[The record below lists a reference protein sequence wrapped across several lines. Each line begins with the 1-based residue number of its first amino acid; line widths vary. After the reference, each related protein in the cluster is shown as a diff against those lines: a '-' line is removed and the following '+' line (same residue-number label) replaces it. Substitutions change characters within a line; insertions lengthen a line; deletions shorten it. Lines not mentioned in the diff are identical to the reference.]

1 MNHESW
7 EQSDKVWPYIITAP
21 IGVLVAAWVKLRGEW
36 RVVTGK
42 LTDVIPYNPEH
53 TEGYLCIETIKG
65 SQFEIPFDEVIWIKT
80 GSYWPRYLMD
90 HFRLVKAERRQRK
103 EK

>member
-7 EQSDKVWPYIITAP
+7 KQSDKVWPYIVTAP
-21 IGVLVAAWVKLRGEW
+21 IGVLVAAWIKLRGTW
-36 RVVTGK
+36 CVVTGK
-42 LTDVIPYNPEH
+42 LIDVIPYNPEH
-53 TEGYLCIETIKG
+53 TEGYLRIETIKG

-90 HFRLVKAERRQRK
+90 HFRLVKAERQQRK

>member
-7 EQSDKVWPYIITAP
+7 KQSDKVWPYIISAP
-21 IGVLVAAWVKLRGEW
+21 MGVLAAAWVKLRGEW

-42 LTDVIPYNPEH
+42 LTDRVFYNPEH
-53 TEGYLCIETIKG
+53 TDGVLSISTIKG
-65 SQFEIPFDEVIWIKT
+65 STFDIPFNNIIWIKT
-80 GSYWPRYLMD
+80 GSFWPRYLMD
-90 HFRLVKAERRQRK
+90 HFRLVKAERQQRK